1 MSSNYITIQDFM
13 LKDLKLKSNDLLVY
27 AVIFGFTQDETS
39 EYYGGRKWLSEL
51 LNLSLKTIDLT
62 LKKLVENEFIEK
74 VERSANNIKF
84 YTYKINSKKLK
95 NNEMEEEVEGSV
107 KSSLGVVKMTTT
119 PSKNYSRGSVK
130 ITPNNKYI
138 NINKNKKE
146 SNTKVL
152 LKKKYF
158 ENEELNKTFIEF
170 LEIRKKLKAINSDIA
185 ITKLINFLNNK
196 TSSDKE
202 RILMIEKSIMNSW
215 KGLFELKKEQIKK
228 EPKEEEIYFN

>member
-62 LKKLVENEFIEK
+62 LKKLVENEFIET
-74 VERSANNIKF
+74 VERSSNNIKF

-95 NNEMEEEVEGSV
+95 NNETEEEVEGSV

-215 KGLFELKKEQIKK
+215 KGLFELKKEQTK
-228 EPKEEEIYFN
+228 EKPKEEKVYFN